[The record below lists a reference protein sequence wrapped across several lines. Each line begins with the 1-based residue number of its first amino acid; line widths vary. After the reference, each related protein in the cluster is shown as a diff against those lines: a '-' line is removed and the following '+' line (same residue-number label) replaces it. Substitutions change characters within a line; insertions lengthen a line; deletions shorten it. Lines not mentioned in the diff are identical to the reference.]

1 MARYTDAVCRICR
14 REGLKLFLKG
24 SRCYSR
30 KCAFER
36 RSTPPGMNTM
46 RRRKV
51 SEYGLQLRE
60 KQKVRKSYSV
70 LERQFRN
77 YFEKAEQRKGMTG
90 ENLLRLLE
98 MRLDNVVY
106 RMGFASSRAQARQ
119 LVSHG
124 HFAVNGRPTNVPSF
138 GAKVGD
144 RIEVRDSRRSREY
157 FKIASETMKAA
168 QIPEWV
174 SSRPDEAVGLG
185 ARRTGARADAARVQ
199 RAARRRV
206 LLALGVRLLLMIEL
220 ETAQPQ
226 PQLAR
231 SRASRRCTPR
241 AT

>member
-1 MARYTDAVCRICR
+1 MARYNDAVCRICR

-30 KCAFER
+30 KCSFER

-46 RRRKV
+46 RRRKI

-77 YFEKAEQRKGMTG
+77 YFEKAEQHRGMTG

-124 HFAVNGRPTNVPSF
+124 HFAVNSTPTNVPSF

-144 RIEVRDSRRSREY
+144 RIEVRESRRSREY
-157 FKIASETMKAA
+157 FKTAGETMKSA

-174 SSRPDEAVGLG
+174 SVDPSKLSGTVLAEPAREQMPLEFNEQLVVEYYSR
-185 ARRTGARADAARVQ
+185 
-199 RAARRRV
+199 
-206 LLALGVRLLLMIEL
+206 
-220 ETAQPQ
+220 
-226 PQLAR
+226 
-231 SRASRRCTPR
+231 
-241 AT
+241 

>member
-51 SEYGLQLRE
+51 SEFGLQLRE
-60 KQKVRKSYSV
+60 KQKVRRVYGV
-70 LERQFRN
+70 LEKQFRN
-77 YFEKAEQRKGMTG
+77 YFDKASAAKGMTG
-90 ENLLRLLE
+90 EALLRLLE

-124 HFAVNGRPTNVPSF
+124 HFAVNGRPTNIPSF
-138 GAKVGD
+138 GTKVGD
-144 RIEVRDSRRSREY
+144 RIEVRESRRSREY
-157 FKIASETMKAA
+157 FKTAADTIRAA
-168 QIPEWV
+168 QIPDWV
-174 SSRPDEAVGLG
+174 SVDPTKLSGSVLAEPAREQMPLEFNEQLVVEYYSR
-185 ARRTGARADAARVQ
+185 
-199 RAARRRV
+199 
-206 LLALGVRLLLMIEL
+206 
-220 ETAQPQ
+220 
-226 PQLAR
+226 
-231 SRASRRCTPR
+231 
-241 AT
+241 

>member
-24 SRCYSR
+24 SRCYTK

-36 RSTPPGMNTM
+36 RSTPPGMNTT

-90 ENLLRLLE
+90 ENLLRMLE

-106 RMGFASSRAQARQ
+106 RMGLARSRAEARQ
-119 LVSHG
+119 LVTHG
-124 HFAVNGRPTNVPSF
+124 HFTVNGRPTNIPSY
-138 GAKVGD
+138 GTKTGD
-144 RIEVRDSRRSREY
+144 RVEVRESRRGREY
-157 FKIASETMKAA
+157 FKTAADTVKAA

-174 SSRPDEAVGLG
+174 SV
-185 ARRTGARADAARVQ
+185 DAAKLSGSIL
-199 RAARRRV
+199 AEPAREQ
-206 LLALGVRLLLMIEL
+206 M
-220 ETAQPQ
+220 PQ
-226 PQLAR
+226 EFNEQLVVEFY
-231 SRASRRCTPR
+231 SR
-241 AT
+241 

>member
-30 KCAFER
+30 KCSFER

-51 SEYGLQLRE
+51 SEYGMQLRE

-70 LERQFRN
+70 MERQFRN
-77 YFEKAEQRKGMTG
+77 YFAKAEQRKGMTG

-98 MRLDNVVY
+98 MRLDNAVY

-119 LVSHG
+119 LVTHG

-138 GAKVGD
+138 GTKVGD
-144 RIEVRDSRRSREY
+144 RIEVREGRRGRE
-157 FKIASETMKAA
+157 FFQIAAETIRSA

-174 SSRPDEAVGLG
+174 SVDPTKLSGTVLAEPAREQMPLEFNEQLVVEYYSR
-185 ARRTGARADAARVQ
+185 
-199 RAARRRV
+199 
-206 LLALGVRLLLMIEL
+206 
-220 ETAQPQ
+220 
-226 PQLAR
+226 
-231 SRASRRCTPR
+231 
-241 AT
+241 

>member
-30 KCAFER
+30 KCSFER

-70 LERQFRN
+70 MERQFRN
-77 YFEKAEQRKGMTG
+77 YFAKAEQRKGMTG

-98 MRLDNVVY
+98 MRLDNAVY

-119 LVSHG
+119 LVTHG
-124 HFAVNGRPTNVPSF
+124 HFAVNGRPTNIPSF
-138 GAKVGD
+138 GTTVGD
-144 RIEVRDSRRSREY
+144 RIEVREARRS
-157 FKIASETMKAA
+157 SEFFQTAA
-168 QIPEWV
+168 ETIRSAQTPEWV
-174 SSRPDEAVGLG
+174 SVDPTKLSGTVLAEPAREQMPLEFNEQLVVEYYSR
-185 ARRTGARADAARVQ
+185 
-199 RAARRRV
+199 
-206 LLALGVRLLLMIEL
+206 
-220 ETAQPQ
+220 
-226 PQLAR
+226 
-231 SRASRRCTPR
+231 
-241 AT
+241 

>member
-1 MARYTDAVCRICR
+1 MARYNDAVCRICR

-30 KCAFER
+30 KCSFER

-51 SEYGLQLRE
+51 SEFGLQLRE

-90 ENLLRLLE
+90 ENLLRMLE

-119 LVSHG
+119 LVTHG
-124 HFAVNGRPTNVPSF
+124 HFAVNGRPTNVASF
-138 GAKVGD
+138 GTKVGD
-144 RIEVRDSRRSREY
+144 RIEVRDSRRGREY
-157 FKIASETMKAA
+157 FKTASEIIKAA

-174 SSRPDEAVGLG
+174 SVDPARLSGTVLSEPAREQMPLEFNEQLVVEYYSR
-185 ARRTGARADAARVQ
+185 
-199 RAARRRV
+199 
-206 LLALGVRLLLMIEL
+206 
-220 ETAQPQ
+220 
-226 PQLAR
+226 
-231 SRASRRCTPR
+231 
-241 AT
+241 

>member
-30 KCAFER
+30 KCSFER
-36 RSTPPGMNTM
+36 RSTPPGMNTQ

-51 SEYGLQLRE
+51 SEFGLQLRE

-77 YFEKAEQRKGMTG
+77 YFEKAEQGKGMTG

-124 HFAVNGRPTNVPSF
+124 HFAVNGHPTNVPSF
-138 GAKVGD
+138 GTKVGD
-144 RIEVRDSRRSREY
+144 RIEVRDSRRNREY
-157 FKIASETMKAA
+157 FKTADQTIKAA

-174 SSRPDEAVGLG
+174 SVDPSKLSGTVLSEPAREQMPLEFNEQLVVEFYSR
-185 ARRTGARADAARVQ
+185 
-199 RAARRRV
+199 
-206 LLALGVRLLLMIEL
+206 
-220 ETAQPQ
+220 
-226 PQLAR
+226 
-231 SRASRRCTPR
+231 
-241 AT
+241 